1 MSALSHISVA
11 ALSCIRH
18 SAPTILLQQGKRSDT
33 ANIQLHYI
41 KGAKTIIEVLNWRK
55 AFCLASNLFMSS
67 GETAL
72 LKNQKEFTER
82 LERWLTLCKH
92 RELSSDPEHPHK
104 NWATAS
110 VTPAF
115 CVADTN
121 RWIPRAQGPTSLV
134 LPMSSRIRATE
145 GDNQHWP
152 LASMHVCTHMYIYYR
167 GYSWKSKGSR
177 TLYFSKP
184 LAELRI
190 KRQLKWDL
198 EDEVL
203 HVNIAVMNWLPGCH
217 WCLDH
222 ILGDCVDLRA
232 AGKLK
237 VSLLCLHT
245 QRHPQIC
252 LDIMPPQI
260 TAFLLEACP

>member
-1 MSALSHISVA
+1 MIFCAWVFFLHAYHLHPCGSQEGVRSWDYSHEQLWATMCYDGIDYHDGNQTWVPWKSSQWVLLAISQWLLSLLYKALSANHLV
-11 ALSCIRH
+11 
-18 SAPTILLQQGKRSDT
+18 GKRSDT

-115 CVADTN
+115 VWQTQTDES
-121 RWIPRAQGPTSLV
+121 P
-134 LPMSSRIRATE
+134 
-145 GDNQHWP
+145 
-152 LASMHVCTHMYIYYR
+152 
-167 GYSWKSKGSR
+167 
-177 TLYFSKP
+177 
-184 LAELRI
+184 EL
-190 KRQLKWDL
+190 KDQP
-198 EDEVL
+198 
-203 HVNIAVMNWLPGCH
+203 A
-217 WCLDH
+217 
-222 ILGDCVDLRA
+222 
-232 AGKLK
+232 
-237 VSLLCLHT
+237 
-245 QRHPQIC
+245 
-252 LDIMPPQI
+252 
-260 TAFLLEACP
+260 